1 MAYKNK
7 LKVDAIRTVAF
18 GSVGAAYSAVG
29 TALDDP
35 ARLFCLTN
43 TTDADVY
50 FSIDGT
56 TNHFIVPTNSFKLI
70 DITTNKVREDGYFL
84 AEGTIFY
91 VKRVSGAPTSGSVY
105 IEIVH
110 A

>member
-7 LKVDAIRTVAF
+7 FKVDTIRTIAF
-18 GSVGAAYSAVG
+18 GAIGAAYSAVG

-43 TTDADVY
+43 TTDVDLY

-56 TNHFIVPTNSFKLI
+56 NDHFIVPTDSFKLI
-70 DITTNKVREDGYFL
+70 DITTNRVREDGFFL

-91 VKRVSGAPTSGSVY
+91 VKEVSGAAGSGSVY
-105 IEIVH
+105 VEIIH